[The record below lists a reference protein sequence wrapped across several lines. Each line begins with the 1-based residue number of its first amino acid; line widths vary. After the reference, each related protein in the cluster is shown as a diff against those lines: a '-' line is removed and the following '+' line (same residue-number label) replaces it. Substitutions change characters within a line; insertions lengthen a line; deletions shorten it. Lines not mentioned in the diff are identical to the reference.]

1 MTLRTKPTSVERDLL
16 ASLGLPA
23 DASSQEVETAHDELV
38 AYLEK
43 APAELRLW
51 ARREI
56 ASIDEAFALLSDPTI
71 DRSPAGDEGARPAV
85 VAATAGGAKAT
96 PAKAGD
102 IAVEDEV
109 EELELD
115 HPATRHGRREAERRA
130 RAAAKRAAVEEPRH
144 ATRNRLI
151 KRLAIGAAAVVGV
164 IAVASFGY
172 NMNGGT
178 GIPALNGTPI
188 PELSAGTGVDEAQ
201 LAALMQKISAD
212 PKDTA
217 SLRSIGDLYYDAGDY
232 PTAAAWMEK
241 VIAIDPNDT
250 DARLALGAAMYNQSR
265 DADAEKQWRQVI
277 AVDPKNALAYYDL
290 GFLYLSQNPPDI
302 AKVKTEWAKVIE
314 IDPTSDLA
322 QRVTTH
328 LQSLE
333 GSPGPSVA
341 PASAAPAE
349 SGRSHPGGDAGPEQL
364 NRWTPESASGSR
376 SPSWAELSRSR
387 RRAACRSYRHT
398 SATSS
403 APRPTTIP
411 RTAEQPSTS
420 RSPSSWASRRCSSP
434 CGPPSG

>member
-1 MTLRTKPTSVERDLL
+1 MTLRTKPTSMERDLL

-85 VAATAGGAKAT
+85 VPATAGGAKAT

-130 RAAAKRAAVEEPRH
+130 RAAAKRAAIEEPRH

-164 IAVASFGY
+164 VAVASFGY

-178 GIPALNGTPI
+178 GIPALNGTPS
-188 PELSAGTGVDEAQ
+188 PESSAATGVDEAQ

-217 SLRSIGDLYYDAGDY
+217 SLRSTRQPLLRRRRLPDGRHVDGEGHRDRSRTTRMLGSPSARRCTTSPGM
-232 PTAAAWMEK
+232 PT
-241 VIAIDPNDT
+241 
-250 DARLALGAAMYNQSR
+250 
-265 DADAEKQWRQVI
+265 AEKQWRQVI
-277 AVDPKNALAYYDL
+277 AVDPKNAQAYYDL

-302 AKVKTEWAKVIE
+302 AKVKAAWAKVIE
-314 IDPTSDLA
+314 IAPTPTS
-322 QRVTTH
+322 
-328 LQSLE
+328 
-333 GSPGPSVA
+333 PS
-341 PASAAPAE
+341 
-349 SGRSHPGGDAGPEQL
+349 R
-364 NRWTPESASGSR
+364 
-376 SPSWAELSRSR
+376 
-387 RRAACRSYRHT
+387 
-398 SATSS
+398 
-403 APRPTTIP
+403 
-411 RTAEQPSTS
+411 
-420 RSPSSWASRRCSSP
+420 
-434 CGPPSG
+434 